1 MLAGKYTPVLLAI
14 LFALPAGAEQ
24 LTVAVASNFLQPA
37 RALSEKF
44 EARSGQPVRVTTA
57 STGKL
62 YAQIVHG
69 APFDVLFAADKD
81 RPLLLEES
89 GLGVKGTRFTY
100 AVGRLVLWSADPSM
114 SGANCDGALAS
125 LGKRRLAIANPLTAP
140 YGEAAKDYLEV
151 AGLWQAVQSQLVYGE
166 NIAQTL
172 HFAVSGGA
180 SFGLIARSQA
190 IDRRLPDA
198 TCNRLIPQGMH
209 APLEQQAILLRR
221 AEKNKTAAD
230 FLAFV
235 AGPVGRQTIEEHG
248 YSVAQ

>member
-1 MLAGKYTPVLLAI
+1 MLVVLATL
-14 LFALPAGAEQ
+14 LALPAGAEQ

-37 RALSEKF
+37 RALAEKF
-44 EARSGQPVRVTTA
+44 EAISGQPVRVTTA

-62 YAQIVHG
+62 YAQIANG
-69 APFDVLFAADKD
+69 APFDVLFAADKV

-100 AVGRLVLWSADPSM
+100 AVGRLVLWSGDSAM
-114 SGANCDGALAS
+114 SGANCEHALAS
-125 LGKRRLAIANPLTAP
+125 LGKRRLAIANPVTAP
-140 YGEAAKDYLEV
+140 YGGAAKEYLQA
-151 AGLWQAVQSQLVYGE
+151 AGLWQEVQPRLVYGE

-180 SFGLIARSQA
+180 NFGLIARSQA
-190 IDRRLPDA
+190 IDKRLPDA
-198 TCNRLIPQGMH
+198 TCSRLIPQEMH

-221 AEKNKTAAD
+221 GENNSTAAE

>member
-1 MLAGKYTPVLLAI
+1 MLVILATLLA
-14 LFALPAGAEQ
+14 LSAGAEQ

-37 RALSEKF
+37 RALAEKF
-44 EARSGQPVRVTTA
+44 EAESGQPVRVTTA

-62 YAQIVHG
+62 YAQIANG
-69 APFDVLFAADKD
+69 APFDVLFAADRV

-100 AVGRLVLWSADPSM
+100 AVGRLVLWSGDPAM
-114 SGANCDGALAS
+114 SGANCEGALAS

-140 YGEAAKDYLEV
+140 YGEAAKEYLQA
-151 AGLWQAVQSQLVYGE
+151 AGLWQEVQPRLVYGE

-172 HFAVSGGA
+172 HFVVSGGA
-180 SFGLIARSQA
+180 NFGLIARSQA
-190 IDRRLPDA
+190 IDKRLPDA
-198 TCNRLIPQGMH
+198 TCSRLIPQEMH

-221 AEKNKTAAD
+221 GEKNSTAAE

>member
-1 MLAGKYTPVLLAI
+1 MLVILATLLA
-14 LFALPAGAEQ
+14 LPTDAEQ

-37 RALSEKF
+37 RALAEKF
-44 EARSGQPVRVTTA
+44 EAESGQPVRVTTA

-69 APFDVLFAADKD
+69 APFDVLFAADKV

-100 AVGRLVLWSADPSM
+100 AVGRLVLWSGDSSVSDAE
-114 SGANCDGALAS
+114 CEHALAD

-140 YGEAAKDYLEV
+140 YGEAAREYLET
-151 AGLWQAVQSQLVYGE
+151 AGFWQNVQPQLVYGE

-172 HFAVSGGA
+172 HFVVSGGA
-180 SFGLIARSQA
+180 NFGLIARSQA
-190 IDRRLPDA
+190 IDKRLPDA
-198 TCNRLIPQGMH
+198 ACSWLVPQEMH

-221 AEKNKTAAD
+221 GEENRTAAE

-235 AGPVGRQTIEEHG
+235 ASPVGRQTIEEHG
-248 YSVAQ
+248 YSVAP

>member
-1 MLAGKYTPVLLAI
+1 MLVILATLL
-14 LFALPAGAEQ
+14 ALPAGADQ
-24 LTVAVASNFLQPA
+24 LTVAVASNFLQPV
-37 RALSEKF
+37 RALADKF
-44 EARSGQPVRVTTA
+44 EAASGQPVRVTTA

-62 YAQIVHG
+62 YAQIANG
-69 APFDVLFAADKD
+69 APFDVLFAADKV

-100 AVGRLVLWSADPSM
+100 AVGRLVLWSGDSAM
-114 SGANCDGALAS
+114 LGANCEDALAG

-140 YGEAAKDYLEV
+140 YGEAAKEYLQA
-151 AGLWQAVQSQLVYGE
+151 AGLWQEVQPQLVYGE

-172 HFAVSGGA
+172 HFVVSGGA
-180 SFGLIARSQA
+180 NFGLIARSQA
-190 IDRRLPDA
+190 IDKRLPDA
-198 TCNRLIPQGMH
+198 TCSRLIPQEMH

-221 AEKNKTAAD
+221 GEKNSTAAE

-235 AGPVGRQTIEEHG
+235 ASPVGRQTIEEHG

>member
-1 MLAGKYTPVLLAI
+1 MLVILATLL
-14 LFALPAGAEQ
+14 ALPAGADQ
-24 LTVAVASNFLQPA
+24 LTVAVASNFLQPV
-37 RALSEKF
+37 RALADKF
-44 EARSGQPVRVTTA
+44 EAASGQPVRVTTA

-62 YAQIVHG
+62 YAQIANG
-69 APFDVLFAADKD
+69 APFDVLFAADKV

-100 AVGRLVLWSADPSM
+100 AVGRLVLWSGDSAM
-114 SGANCDGALAS
+114 SGANCEDALAG

-140 YGEAAKDYLEV
+140 YGEAAKEYLQ
-151 AGLWQAVQSQLVYGE
+151 ATGLWREVQPQLVYGE

-172 HFAVSGGA
+172 HFVVSGGA
-180 SFGLIARSQA
+180 NFGLIARSQA
-190 IDRRLPDA
+190 IDKRLPDA
-198 TCNRLIPQGMH
+198 TCSRLIPQEMH

-221 AEKNKTAAD
+221 GEKNSTAAE

-235 AGPVGRQTIEEHG
+235 ASPVGRQTIEEHG

>member
-1 MLAGKYTPVLLAI
+1 MIAGKYTPVLLAI
-14 LFALPAGAEQ
+14 LFALPASAEQ

-37 RALSEKF
+37 RALGEKF
-44 EARSGQPVRVTTA
+44 EASWGQPVRVTTA

-100 AVGRLVLWSADPSM
+100 AVGRLVLWSGDSAM
-114 SGANCDGALAS
+114 SGANCGDALAS

-140 YGEAAKDYLEV
+140 YGEAAKEYLEV
-151 AGLWQAVQSQLVYGE
+151 AGLWRAVQPQLVYGE

-172 HFAVSGGA
+172 HFVVSGGA
-180 SFGLIARSQA
+180 NFGLIARSQA
-190 IDRRLPDA
+190 IDKRLPAA
-198 TCNRLIPQGMH
+198 TCSRLIPQEMH

-221 AEKNKTAAD
+221 AENNKIAAE

>member
-1 MLAGKYTPVLLAI
+1 MLSGKFMLVILAALL
-14 LFALPAGAEQ
+14 ALPAGAEQ

-37 RALSEKF
+37 RALAEIF
-44 EARSGQPVRVTTA
+44 ETESGQPVRVTTA

-62 YAQIVHG
+62 YAQIANG
-69 APFDVLFAADKD
+69 APFDVLFAADKV

-100 AVGRLVLWSADPSM
+100 AVGRLVLWSGDSAM
-114 SGANCDGALAS
+114 SGANCEHALAS

-140 YGEAAKDYLEV
+140 YGEAAKEYLQA
-151 AGLWQAVQSQLVYGE
+151 AGLWQEVQPRLVYGE

-172 HFAVSGGA
+172 HFVVSGGA
-180 SFGLIARSQA
+180 NFGLIARSQA
-190 IDRRLPDA
+190 IDKRLPDA
-198 TCNRLIPQGMH
+198 TCSWLIPQEMH

-221 AEKNKTAAD
+221 GEKNSTAVE

-235 AGPVGRQTIEEHG
+235 ASPVGRQTIEEHG

>member
-1 MLAGKYTPVLLAI
+1 MLSGKYMLVILATLL
-14 LFALPAGAEQ
+14 ALPAGAEQ
-24 LTVAVASNFLQPA
+24 LTIAVASNFLQPA
-37 RALSEKF
+37 RALAEKF
-44 EARSGQPVRVTTA
+44 EAESGQPVRVTTA

-62 YAQIVHG
+62 YAQIANG
-69 APFDVLFAADKD
+69 APFDVLFAADKV

-100 AVGRLVLWSADPSM
+100 AVGRLVLWSGDSAM
-114 SGANCDGALAS
+114 SGANCEHALAS
-125 LGKRRLAIANPLTAP
+125 LGKRRLAIANPVTAP
-140 YGEAAKDYLEV
+140 YGEAAKEYLQAAGFWQEV
-151 AGLWQAVQSQLVYGE
+151 QPRLVYGE

-172 HFAVSGGA
+172 HFVVSGGA
-180 SFGLIARSQA
+180 NFGLIARSQA
-190 IDRRLPDA
+190 IDKRLPDA
-198 TCNRLIPQGMH
+198 TCSQLIPQEMH

-221 AEKNKTAAD
+221 GEKNSTAAE

>member
-1 MLAGKYTPVLLAI
+1 MLAKKYTLVLLAI
-14 LFALPAGAEQ
+14 LFALPASAEQ

-37 RALSEKF
+37 RALGEKF
-44 EARSGQPVRVTTA
+44 EASSGQPVRVTTA

-100 AVGRLVLWSADPSM
+100 AVGRLVLWSGDSAM
-114 SGANCDGALAS
+114 SGANCEDALAS

-140 YGEAAKDYLEV
+140 YGEAAKEYLQAAGFWQEV
-151 AGLWQAVQSQLVYGE
+151 QPQLVYGE

-172 HFAVSGGA
+172 HFVVSGGA

-190 IDRRLPDA
+190 IDKRLPEA
-198 TCNRLIPQGMH
+198 TCSRLIPQQMH
-209 APLEQQAILLRR
+209 APLEQQAVLLRR
-221 AEKNKTAAD
+221 GEKNSTAAE

>member
-1 MLAGKYTPVLLAI
+1 MLVILATLL
-14 LFALPAGAEQ
+14 ALPAGADQ
-24 LTVAVASNFLQPA
+24 LTVAVASNFLQPV
-37 RALSEKF
+37 RALADKF
-44 EARSGQPVRVTTA
+44 EAASGQPVRVTTA

-62 YAQIVHG
+62 YAQIANG
-69 APFDVLFAADKD
+69 APFDVLFAADKV

-100 AVGRLVLWSADPSM
+100 AVGRLVLWSGDSAM
-114 SGANCDGALAS
+114 LGANCEDALAG

-140 YGEAAKDYLEV
+140 YGEAAKEYLQA
-151 AGLWQAVQSQLVYGE
+151 AGLWQEVQPQLVYGE

-172 HFAVSGGA
+172 HFVVSGGA
-180 SFGLIARSQA
+180 NFGLIARSQA
-190 IDRRLPDA
+190 IDERLPDA
-198 TCNRLIPQGMH
+198 TCSRLIPQEMH

-221 AEKNKTAAD
+221 GEKNSTAAE

-235 AGPVGRQTIEEHG
+235 ASPVGRQTIEEHG